1 MASHKEKACLHGL
14 YNFIFS
20 CTYDMGYLMS
30 SPLIGEIIVGTE
42 DLSVYHEWSCMDFFI
57 YKEVACR
64 CKRGIAM

>member
-20 CTYDMGYLMS
+20 CTYDMGYLMN

-57 YKEVACR
+57 
-64 CKRGIAM
+64 